1 MSHAGCGRDAEAAC
15 AADYLA
21 RAFGRSLC
29 HDPGRSLASAVQA
42 TGEWLRQRAWTGG
55 ALVQCALAAVAVAG
69 GQAWAMTTGGT
80 AVYRLAGD
88 GTWARLT
95 TGVPQCLAPGD
106 LLVLLS
112 PGLLNR
118 VPATVIGSE
127 LQALVAVIPA
137 RPARALAEWAVNLAA
152 QQPGPGTPLALVARM
167 GAAPTQPLAV
177 GFPVTF
183 PWQFFC
189 AADPAADSTHPSGD
203 AATGPRGSRLPMPSL
218 LGLTDPPSQAGCEE
232 TPARAERTGNTS
244 WWPGRRGSAATAK
257 ERLQLHDGGTLTPTK
272 SELHLPPA
280 AGMAAGCLD
289 IASVQNAEGRIV
301 AQVVLLCP
309 DHLLHP
315 DGTTNGVYL
324 LLHDLA
330 SGSRWAIAWL
340 APGYTPDC
348 ALHADL
354 ATYGKGAL
362 LYQLRGTPEFDLGA
376 GHLRAA
382 LRLADY
388 RFADPIR
395 RRQIQA
401 LTITL
406 TGVRTAR

>member
-1 MSHAGCGRDAEAAC
+1 MEGRTVGSGAVLALDSDPSRSTLALASLTAAVAGPSPAGPGAGAGLVYAPTIPAGSQAGGLFVLSECLTPAADGMREAAC

-167 GAAPTQPLAV
+167 GAAPPNRWRSA
-177 GFPVTF
+177 
-183 PWQFFC
+183 
-189 AADPAADSTHPSGD
+189 
-203 AATGPRGSRLPMPSL
+203 SRSL
-218 LGLTDPPSQAGCEE
+218 SPGNFSVPPTPPPTPPIRLE
-232 TPARAERTGNTS
+232 TRRPARAGVAS
-244 WWPGRRGSAATAK
+244 PCRR
-257 ERLQLHDGGTLTPTK
+257 
-272 SELHLPPA
+272 
-280 AGMAAGCLD
+280 
-289 IASVQNAEGRIV
+289 
-301 AQVVLLCP
+301 
-309 DHLLHP
+309 
-315 DGTTNGVYL
+315 Y
-324 LLHDLA
+324 
-330 SGSRWAIAWL
+330 WA
-340 APGYTPDC
+340 
-348 ALHADL
+348 
-354 ATYGKGAL
+354 
-362 LYQLRGTPEFDLGA
+362 
-376 GHLRAA
+376 
-382 LRLADY
+382 
-388 RFADPIR
+388 
-395 RRQIQA
+395 
-401 LTITL
+401 
-406 TGVRTAR
+406 